1 LACILQVYH
10 DFDLCY
16 ASQNAYGGLV
26 TLAFEM
32 KVKAADLTSLLE
44 GATVM
49 ATKSVT
55 STEDQPGRD
64 RRGAAL
70 AVLALAQLM
79 VVLDA
84 TIVNIA
90 LPSAQRALG
99 FSVADRQWVV
109 TAYAL
114 AFGSLLLLGGRLADI
129 AGRRRMFLIG
139 LSGFAVASAVG
150 GAAGNFATLVA
161 ARAAQGAFGALLAPA
176 ALSLLTVTFTESKE
190 RRRALAVFSAVS
202 GGGAAVG
209 LLLGGLLTQYLSW
222 RYCMYVNVVFAA
234 VAITGGLALLREPAA
249 RTRSRLDAASV
260 ITVSAGLFALV
271 YGFSRAETDG
281 WTSPVTLGALAAGV
295 VLLTAFSVL
304 QAKVA
309 SPLLPLRVLADRTRA
324 GAYLAILTVGI
335 SVFGMFLF
343 VTYYLQ
349 QNLRFSA
356 VAAGLAFLPM
366 TFALAVAAQLSI
378 RRIVP
383 TAGPRAAITP
393 GLLLAAAGAFLLT
406 RLGAGSDYVN
416 LVLPATLLFGAG
428 LGMVISAS
436 IATATAGIG
445 PADAGAA
452 SALVNVGQQVG
463 GSIGTSLLNTL
474 AASAVTSYA
483 AAHARTPHLAT
494 LASLHGYDVGFAWAA
509 AILLAAALITAALL
523 RRPAATTAPA
533 GTAIPARA
541 TETSPASPA
550 RCPETCGSRA

>member
-1 LACILQVYH
+1 MAGQP
-10 DFDLCY
+10 
-16 ASQNAYGGLV
+16 AQS
-26 TLAFEM
+26 M
-32 KVKAADLTSLLE
+32 TSAE
-44 GATVM
+44 G
-49 ATKSVT
+49 
-55 STEDQPGRD
+55 QPGRD

-114 AFGSLLLLGGRLADI
+114 AFGGLLLLGGRLADI

-139 LSGFAVASAVG
+139 LSGFAVASAAG
-150 GAAGNFATLVA
+150 GAAGDFATLAA

-176 ALSLLTVTFTESKE
+176 ALSLLTVTFTAPKE
-190 RRRALAVFSAVS
+190 RGRALAVFSAVS

-234 VAITGGLALLREPAA
+234 VAIAGGLAVLREPAA
-249 RTRSRLDAASV
+249 RTRPRLDAAGA

-271 YGFSRAETDG
+271 YGFSQAETAG
-281 WTSPVTLGALAAGV
+281 WTSSVTLGALAAAV
-295 VLLTAFSVL
+295 VLLAVFIVL

-309 SPLLPLRVLADRTRA
+309 SPLLPLRILADRTRA

-335 SVFGMFLF
+335 SIFGMLLF

-356 VAAGLAFLPM
+356 IEAGLAFLPM
-366 TFALAVAAQLSI
+366 TFALAIAAQLGI
-378 RRIVP
+378 RRILP
-383 TAGPRAAITP
+383 KAGPRAAITP

-406 RLGAGSDYVN
+406 RLGVSSDYLN

-428 LGMVISAS
+428 LGLTVSAS
-436 IATATAGIG
+436 IATATAGIT
-445 PADAGAA
+445 PADAGSA

-474 AASAVTSYA
+474 AASAITSYA
-483 AAHARTPHLAT
+483 AAHAGTAHLAST
-494 LASLHGYDVGFAWAA
+494 AALHGYDVGFTWAA
-509 AILLAAALITAALL
+509 TILLAAAVVTAALL
-523 RRPAATTAPA
+523 RRPAAAAATATVPEA
-533 GTAIPARA
+533 
-541 TETSPASPA
+541 SPASTA
-550 RCPETCGSRA
+550 RSSETCCSRA

>member
-1 LACILQVYH
+1 
-10 DFDLCY
+10 
-16 ASQNAYGGLV
+16 
-26 TLAFEM
+26 
-32 KVKAADLTSLLE
+32 
-44 GATVM
+44 M
-49 ATKSVT
+49 AGQSAQSMT
-55 STEDQPGRD
+55 STDGRPDRD

-90 LPSAQRALG
+90 LPSAQRGLG
-99 FSVADRQWVV
+99 FSLADRQWVV

-114 AFGSLLLLGGRLADI
+114 AFGGLLLLGGRLADI

-139 LSGFAVASAVG
+139 LAGFAVASAVG
-150 GAAGNFATLVA
+150 GAAGNFATLTA

-176 ALSLLTVTFTESKE
+176 ALSLLTVTFTAPKE
-190 RRRALAVFSAVS
+190 RGRALAVFSAVS

-222 RYCMYVNVVFAA
+222 RYCMYVNVIFAA
-234 VAITGGLALLREPAA
+234 VAIAGALAVLREPAA
-249 RTRSRLDAASV
+249 RVRPRLDAVGA

-271 YGFSRAETDG
+271 YGFSRAETAG

-295 VLLTAFSVL
+295 VLLTVFSVL
-304 QAKVA
+304 QASVA
-309 SPLLPLRVLADRTRA
+309 SPLLPPRILAEPARA

-335 SVFGMFLF
+335 AIFGMLLF

-356 VAAGLAFLPM
+356 IEAGLAFLPM
-366 TFALAVAAQLSI
+366 TFALAIAAQLGI
-378 RRIVP
+378 RRILPRV
-383 TAGPRAAITP
+383 GPRAAITP

-406 RLGAGSDYVN
+406 RLSVSSDYVN

-428 LGMVISAS
+428 LGMVVSAA
-436 IATATAGIG
+436 IATATAGIA

-474 AASAVTSYA
+474 AASAITSYA
-483 AAHARTPHLAT
+483 AAHARTPDLAT
-494 LASLHGYDVGFAWAA
+494 LAALHGYDVGFTWAA
-509 AILLAAALITAALL
+509 AILLAAAIATAALL
-523 RRPAATTAPA
+523 RRPTAAVAPA
-533 GTAIPARA
+533 GDAVPAAAATAAEAGPA
-541 TETSPASPA
+541 TPA
-550 RCPETCGSRA
+550 RCPQACGSPA